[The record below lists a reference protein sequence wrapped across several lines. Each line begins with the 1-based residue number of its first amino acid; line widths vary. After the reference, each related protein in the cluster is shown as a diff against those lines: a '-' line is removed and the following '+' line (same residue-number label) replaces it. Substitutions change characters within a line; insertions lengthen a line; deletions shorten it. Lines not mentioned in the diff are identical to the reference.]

1 MKIRKGPYGYFAVY
15 EITDMQQV
23 YKYAWDTIKEHL
35 VEGLLCAYDEETR
48 KGNELLYDFSGLIN
62 ITEQEA
68 INTDLKTKRKAI
80 GDLFNLISKLADYL
94 LPADNLILDP
104 DFIFFDKEHEKIE
117 LCYIPL
123 ITESTIDISLLDYRK
138 LEKMLS
144 CDFFKTSLTEDEITS
159 LIYSVK
165 SNNEELYSKVTE
177 SILTNTTEPKKEL
190 NINKLSFFLLMIFS
204 FITLIFSVLF
214 LDRICSIILGIIFC
228 CLLVKTLY
236 DYRKDMNKPESSD
249 LSKDRT
255 QILFEKDPDI
265 PDEDCNLFSFASIE
279 SVDDKKAYGIY
290 ASETT
295 IGSDRFIS
303 DIYLDDEKISA
314 LQAKILKE
322 DNCFYVMDCS
332 DRNNTYLENR
342 ALEKEKT
349 YEIKDGHEIRFGDK
363 VFRFKI
369 N

>member
-15 EITDMQQV
+15 EIKDMQQV
-23 YKYAWDTIKEHL
+23 YKYAWDTIKDHL
-35 VEGLLCAYDEETR
+35 VDGLLCAYDEETR

-68 INTDLKTKRKAI
+68 INTDLMTKRKAI
-80 GDLFNLISKLADYL
+80 GDLFNLISKLGDYL

-104 DFIFFDKEHEKIE
+104 DYIFFDTDQKKIN

-123 ITESTIDISLLDYRK
+123 ITETTIDISSLDYGK
-138 LEKMLS
+138 LERLLS
-144 CDFFKTSLTEDEITS
+144 SEFFRSSLSEDEITS

-165 SNNEELYSKVTE
+165 SNNEELYVKVTE
-177 SILTNTTEPKKEL
+177 SIMTNTTEPKREL
-190 NINKLSFFLLMIFS
+190 NINKLSFILLMIFS
-204 FITLIFSVLF
+204 FITLIFSILF

-236 DYRKDMNKPESSD
+236 DHKKDKIKTYTGD

-265 PDEDCNLFSFASIE
+265 PDDNCNLFSFASIE
-279 SVDDKKAYGIY
+279 SVEDKKAYGIY
-290 ASETT
+290 ACETT
-295 IGSDRFIS
+295 IGSDRFLS

-322 DNCFYVMDCS
+322 DNSFFVMDCS

-342 ALEKEKT
+342 ALEKEKP

-363 VFRFKI
+363 VFLFKI

>member
-15 EITDMQQV
+15 EIKDMQQV

-80 GDLFNLISKLADYL
+80 GDLFNLINDLEDYL
-94 LPADNLILDP
+94 LPPDNLVLDP
-104 DFIFFDKEHEKIE
+104 DYIFFDKEQEKIN

-123 ITESTIDISLLDYRK
+123 ITETKNDISSLDYGR
-138 LEKMLS
+138 LEILLS
-144 CDFFKTSLTEDEITS
+144 CDFFRSSLTEDEITS

-165 SNNEELYSKVTE
+165 SNNEELYGKVTE
-177 SILTNTTEPKKEL
+177 SITTNNSEPKKEL
-190 NINKLSFFLLMIFS
+190 NINRISFFLLMIFS

-214 LDRICSIILGIIFC
+214 LDKICSIILGIIFC
-228 CLLVKTLY
+228 CLLIKTLY
-236 DYRKDMNKPESSD
+236 DHKKEKNQSLDND

-265 PDEDCNLFSFASIE
+265 PDDNCNLFSFASIE
-279 SVDDKKAYGIY
+279 SADDKKAYGIY

-303 DIYLDDEKISA
+303 DIHIDDENISA

-342 ALEKEKT
+342 ILEKEKP
-349 YEIKDGHEIRFGDK
+349 YEIKDGHELRFGDK

>member
-15 EITDMQQV
+15 EIKDMQQV
-23 YKYAWDTIKEHL
+23 YKYAWDTIKDHL
-35 VEGLLCAYDEETR
+35 VDGLLCAYDEETR
-48 KGNELLYDFSGLIN
+48 KGNELLYDFSGLIK

-80 GDLFNLISKLADYL
+80 GDLFNLINKLGDYL

-104 DFIFFDKEHEKIE
+104 DYIFFDMDQEKIN

-123 ITESTIDISLLDYRK
+123 MTESTIDISSLDYGK
-138 LEKMLS
+138 LEKLLS
-144 CDFFKTSLTEDEITS
+144 SEFFRSSLSEDEITS

-165 SNNEELYSKVTE
+165 SNNEELYGKVTE
-177 SILTNTTEPKKEL
+177 SIMTNTTEPKKEL
-190 NINKLSFFLLMIFS
+190 NINKLSFILLMIFS
-204 FITLIFSVLF
+204 FITLIFSILF

-236 DYRKDMNKPESSD
+236 DHKKDKAKPETSD

-265 PDEDCNLFSFASIE
+265 PDDNCNLFSFASIE
-279 SVDDKKAYGIY
+279 SVEDKKAYGIY

-295 IGSDRFIS
+295 IGSDRFLS

-322 DNCFYVMDCS
+322 DNSFFVMDCS

-342 ALEKEKT
+342 ALEKEKP

-363 VFRFKI
+363 VFLFKI